1 MSEGNVGGI
10 SCASNGAHD
19 NTINIAVRFRM
30 YTPHRP
36 PHHHRALT
44 RFTLDTFLFDSV
56 LFDSVLK
63 DVLRLSAAIVH
74 TAFPVSAAVAS
85 ADDSVPTLLSIA
97 ATK

>member
-19 NTINIAVRFRM
+19 STINIAVRFRM
-30 YTPHRP
+30 YTPRRP
-36 PHHHRALT
+36 PAVSPRNHRALT
-44 RFTLDTFLFDSV
+44 RFFFDSV
-56 LFDSVLK
+56 LSNSK
-63 DVLRLSAAIVH
+63 DVLRLPVAIVH

-85 ADDSVPTLLSIA
+85 ADDSVPTLLSID